1 MVNAERGEVALTIN
15 GKTYTLVLKTAGL
28 IAIQKRLSPAG
39 KTRPLVDVIA
49 ELDRSVK
56 AESLEHIVVFLW
68 AALQKYHKGM
78 TEDDAINLID
88 DAGGIP
94 GLDAVFSELSAS
106 MTPDAEDV
114 KELTPKRPRKAQ
126 ARRT

>member
-1 MVNAERGEVALTIN
+1 
-15 GKTYTLVLKTAGL
+15 
-28 IAIQKRLSPAG
+28 
-39 KTRPLVDVIA
+39 VIA